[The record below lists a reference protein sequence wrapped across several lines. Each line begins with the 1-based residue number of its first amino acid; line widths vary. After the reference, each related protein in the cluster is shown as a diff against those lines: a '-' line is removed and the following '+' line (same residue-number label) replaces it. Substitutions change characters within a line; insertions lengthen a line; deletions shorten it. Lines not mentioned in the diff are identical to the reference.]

1 MKSLALPIAALLMA
15 PLTAAEAQSLDT
27 HPIPVPGTRLDVSAE
42 GEVRRAPDIA
52 NISAGVVTQA
62 ATASAAMQ
70 QNATRMTTVVAA
82 LRKAGVAD
90 RDIQTSSLNL
100 NPQYRYQENQPPQL
114 VGYPA
119 SNTVQV
125 TEIGRAHV

>member
-1 MKSLALPIAALLMA
+1 
-15 PLTAAEAQSLDT
+15 
-27 HPIPVPGTRLDVSAE
+27 
-42 GEVRRAPDIA
+42 
-52 NISAGVVTQA
+52 
-62 ATASAAMQ
+62 MQ

-114 VGYPA
+114 VGYQA

-125 TEIGRAHV
+125 TVRRIAESGRIVDMLVASGSNQIRGRSEERRGGKECVSTCRSRWSPYN

>member
-1 MKSLALPIAALLMA
+1 
-15 PLTAAEAQSLDT
+15 
-27 HPIPVPGTRLDVSAE
+27 
-42 GEVRRAPDIA
+42 
-52 NISAGVVTQA
+52 
-62 ATASAAMQ
+62 MQ

-114 VGYPA
+114 VGYQA

-125 TEIGRAHV
+125 TVRRIAESGRIVDMLVASGSNQISGPSLSIDKPDAAFDEARPKAESGRASWRERVR